1 MGHDSEESAATSNG
15 GKAADGGHDISL
27 PQGENRGDPAIE
39 DTAAAKK
46 ELGVHVE
53 ASAPSQSGF
62 TSRKLG
68 DEHRPPLPPRPG
80 TLDILK
86 EGNHST
92 GGTPQRP
99 KQSARPNLQSTVTI
113 ALSRTDIHTQ
123 SYPDGSRE
131 TYAAS
136 AETTPPSKPAGL
148 FGSIK
153 RFKGLSGSEG
163 GDSASVRSYAPT
175 LEAGGD
181 AESLL
186 GEVLGASQESPAWKL
201 LSTQYEAP
209 DPFDSFM
216 FEDNE
221 ATVDFYR
228 EFDELR
234 GGESGEQNEGS
245 ISSIL
250 KLSSHGVLIRSLRAT
265 VSPMAIEAKT
275 LPDSFICWK
284 TDLQPSWRR

>member
-15 GKAADGGHDISL
+15 GKAADGGQSIC
-27 PQGENRGDPAIE
+27 PPPGEIQGDPAIE
-39 DTAAAKK
+39 DRAAAKK

-53 ASAPSQSGF
+53 RSPTSQSAF
-62 TSRKLG
+62 TSRNLG
-68 DEHRPPLPPRPG
+68 DEQRPPLPPRPG
-80 TLDILK
+80 TLDMLK
-86 EGNHST
+86 EGNHGT
-92 GGTPQRP
+92 GGTPQRTTH
-99 KQSARPNLQSTVTI
+99 SARPNLQSTATT

-123 SYPDGSRE
+123 AYSDGSRE

-136 AETTPPSKPAGL
+136 AETTPPSKPVGV

-163 GDSASVRSYAPT
+163 GDSVSVKSYAPT

-186 GEVLGASQESPAWKL
+186 GEVLGASQETPAWKL
-201 LSTQYEAP
+201 LSTHYEAP
-209 DPFDSFM
+209 DPFDSLM

-234 GGESGEQNEGS
+234 EGEFGDQNEGS

-250 KLSSHGVLIRSLRAT
+250 KLSGQGVLIQSLRAT
-265 VSPMAIEAKT
+265 ASPMAIEAKT
-275 LPDSFICWK
+275 FLDSFICWK

>member
-1 MGHDSEESAATSNG
+1 MGHDREESAATSNG
-15 GKAADGGHDISL
+15 GKAADGRHDIS
-27 PQGENRGDPAIE
+27 PPSGEDRGDPTIE

-53 ASAPSQSGF
+53 PSASSQSGF

-86 EGNHST
+86 EGSHGI

-99 KQSARPNLQSTVTI
+99 KQSARPNLQSTATI

-136 AETTPPSKPAGL
+136 AETIPPSKPAGV

-153 RFKGLSGSEG
+153 RFKGISSSEG

-175 LEAGGD
+175 LEAGVD

-186 GEVLGASQESPAWKL
+186 GEVLGASQEIPAWKL

-209 DPFDSFM
+209 DPFDSFIL
-216 FEDNE
+216 EDNE
-221 ATVDFYR
+221 VTVDFYR

-250 KLSSHGVLIRSLRAT
+250 KLSSHEILIRSLRAAT
-265 VSPMAIEAKT
+265 SPMAIEAKT

-284 TDLQPSWRR
+284 THLQPSWRR

>member
-1 MGHDSEESAATSNG
+1 MGHDSEESAATSTG
-15 GKAADGGHDISL
+15 GKAADGRHDISP
-27 PQGENRGDPAIE
+27 PQGEDRAIE
-39 DTAAAKK
+39 DAAAAKE
-46 ELGVHVE
+46 ELGVHIKP
-53 ASAPSQSGF
+53 SAPSQSGF

-86 EGNHST
+86 EGNHSP
-92 GGTPQRP
+92 GDTPQRS
-99 KQSARPNLQSTVTI
+99 KQSARPNLQSSATT

-136 AETTPPSKPAGL
+136 AETTPPSRPAGI
-148 FGSIK
+148 FGSVK

-175 LEAGGD
+175 LEAGAD

-186 GEVLGASQESPAWKL
+186 GEVLGASQDSWKQL
-201 LSTQYEAP
+201 RAQYEAP
-209 DPFDSFM
+209 DPFGSVI

-245 ISSIL
+245 ISSVL
-250 KLSSHGVLIRSLRAT
+250 KLSSHEVLIRSLRAT
-265 VSPMAIEAKT
+265 ASPMAIEAKT
-275 LPDSFICWK
+275 LLDSFICWK
-284 TDLQPSWRR
+284 TYLQPSWR

>member
-1 MGHDSEESAATSNG
+1 MGHDSEESAATGNG
-15 GKAADGGHDISL
+15 GKAADGGHDISP

-53 ASAPSQSGF
+53 SSAPSQSGSI
-62 TSRKLG
+62 SRSLG

-86 EGNHST
+86 EGYHNI
-92 GGTPQRP
+92 GGTPQRS
-99 KQSARPNLQSTVTI
+99 KQSARPNLQSTATI

-136 AETTPPSKPAGL
+136 AETTPPPKPAGV

-186 GEVLGASQESPAWKL
+186 GEVLGASQEVPAWKL

-209 DPFDSFM
+209 DPFDTFM

-245 ISSIL
+245 IPSIL
-250 KLSSHGVLIRSLRAT
+250 KLSSH
-265 VSPMAIEAKT
+265 KY
-275 LPDSFICWK
+275 
-284 TDLQPSWRR
+284 

>member
-15 GKAADGGHDISL
+15 GKAADGGHDIFP
-27 PQGENRGDPAIE
+27 PQGEDRGDPAIE

-46 ELGVHVE
+46 ELEVHVE
-53 ASAPSQSGF
+53 PSAPSQSGS
-62 TSRKLG
+62 TSRSLG

-86 EGNHST
+86 EGYHNK
-92 GGTPQRP
+92 GGTPQGSKP
-99 KQSARPNLQSTVTI
+99 SVRPNLQSTATI

-136 AETTPPSKPAGL
+136 AETTPPSKPAGV
-148 FGSIK
+148 FGSTK

-186 GEVLGASQESPAWKL
+186 GEVLGASQEVSAWKL

-209 DPFDSFM
+209 DPFDTFM

-234 GGESGEQNEGS
+234 AGESGEQNEGS
-245 ISSIL
+245 ISSFL
-250 KLSSHGVLIRSLRAT
+250 KLPSHKVLTRSLRAT
-265 VSPMAIEAKT
+265 ASPMAIEAKT
-275 LPDSFICWK
+275 LPDPFICWK

>member
-1 MGHDSEESAATSNG
+1 MGHDSEESAA
-15 GKAADGGHDISL
+15 AADGGHNVS
-27 PQGENRGDPAIE
+27 PPPGEIKGDPAIE
-39 DTAAAKK
+39 NTAAAKK
-46 ELGVHVE
+46 ELGAHFE
-53 ASAPSQSGF
+53 PSATSQSGF
-62 TSRKLG
+62 TSPNLG

-80 TLDILK
+80 NLDILQ
-86 EGNHST
+86 EGNQST

-99 KQSARPNLQSTVTI
+99 KQSARPNLQSTATT

-136 AETTPPSKPAGL
+136 AETTPPSKPAGV

-163 GDSASVRSYAPT
+163 GDSASVKSYAPT

-186 GEVLGASQESPAWKL
+186 GDVLGASQEIPAWKL

-209 DPFDSFM
+209 DPFDSLM

-234 GGESGEQNEGS
+234 GGESGEHNEGS

-250 KLSSHGVLIRSLRAT
+250 KLSS
-265 VSPMAIEAKT
+265 
-275 LPDSFICWK
+275 
-284 TDLQPSWRR
+284 

>member
-1 MGHDSEESAATSNG
+1 MGHDSEESAVTSNE
-15 GKAADGGHDISL
+15 GKAADGGQGVSP
-27 PQGENRGDPAIE
+27 PQGEIQGDLAVE
-39 DTAAAKK
+39 DKAAAKQ
-46 ELGVHVE
+46 ELGVSVE
-53 ASAPSQSGF
+53 RSEISQSAS
-62 TSRKLG
+62 TSRNLG

-80 TLDILK
+80 TLDMLK
-86 EGNHST
+86 EGNHGT
-92 GGTPQRP
+92 GGTPQRA
-99 KQSARPNLQSTVTI
+99 KQSARPNLQSTATT

-123 SYPDGSRE
+123 AYSDGSRE

-136 AETTPPSKPAGL
+136 AEKTPSSKPAGV

-153 RFKGLSGSEG
+153 RFKGISGSEG
-163 GDSASVRSYAPT
+163 GDSASVKSYAPT

-186 GEVLGASQESPAWKL
+186 GEVLGASQETPAWKL
-201 LSTQYEAP
+201 LSTQHEAP

-228 EFDELR
+228 EFDEIR
-234 GGESGEQNEGS
+234 GGESRDQNEGS

-250 KLSSHGVLIRSLRAT
+250 KLSGQGVLIRSLRAT
-265 VSPMAIEAKT
+265 ASPMAIEAKT
-275 LPDSFICWK
+275 FLDSFICWK
-284 TDLQPSWRR
+284 TDL

>member
-15 GKAADGGHDISL
+15 GNTADGG
-27 PQGENRGDPAIE
+27 QGVSPPLGGIQGDPAIE
-39 DTAAAKK
+39 NRAAAKK
-46 ELGVHVE
+46 ELGVLVE
-53 ASAPSQSGF
+53 HSATSQSAF
-62 TSRKLG
+62 TNRNLG

-80 TLDILK
+80 TLDMLK
-86 EGNHST
+86 EGNH
-92 GGTPQRP
+92 GTPQRA
-99 KQSARPNLQSTVTI
+99 KQSARPNLQSTPTT

-123 SYPDGSRE
+123 AYSDGSRE

-136 AETTPPSKPAGL
+136 VETTPPSKPVGV
-148 FGSIK
+148 FGSMK

-163 GDSASVRSYAPT
+163 GDSASVKSYAPT
-175 LEAGGD
+175 LEVGGD

-186 GEVLGASQESPAWKL
+186 GEVLGASQETPAWKL
-201 LSTQYEAP
+201 LSTHYEAP
-209 DPFDSFM
+209 DPFDSLV

-245 ISSIL
+245 ILSIL
-250 KLSSHGVLIRSLRAT
+250 KLSWQEVLIRNLRAT
-265 VSPMAIEAKT
+265 ASPMAIEAKT
-275 LPDSFICWK
+275 FLDPFICWE
-284 TDLQPSWRR
+284 TDLQPSWR

>member
-15 GKAADGGHDISL
+15 GKTADSGHDISP
-27 PQGENRGDPAIE
+27 PQDEDRAIE
-39 DTAAAKK
+39 DAAAAKE
-46 ELGVHVE
+46 ELGVHFKP
-53 ASAPSQSGF
+53 SAHSQSGF

-86 EGNHST
+86 EGNHSP
-92 GGTPQRP
+92 GDTPQRS
-99 KQSARPNLQSTVTI
+99 KQSARPNLQSTATT

-136 AETTPPSKPAGL
+136 AETTPPSRPAGV

-175 LEAGGD
+175 LEAGAD

-186 GEVLGASQESPAWKL
+186 GEVLGASQEHPAWKQ

-209 DPFDSFM
+209 DPFGSVI

-250 KLSSHGVLIRSLRAT
+250 KLSSHEVLIRSLRAT
-265 VSPMAIEAKT
+265 ASPMAIEAKT